1 MDRIIEKKKGLR
13 KKHIPYILLGLF
25 VLVLLLWAI
34 FGNHASTIK
43 VDAEQLTIS
52 PVTKGE
58 FKDYVRLSGTVV
70 PIQVVQIS
78 PEEGGIVME
87 KVAEEGQSVKKG
99 DVIVR
104 LSNSNLDLQILN
116 AEAELAEKQNLL
128 RNTQVAMQQDKLN
141 NETEAASLSMDVAR
155 KKRSYEQ
162 NQRLYSEKLISKETY
177 LQAKEDYELAQKKQ
191 QLVSDRLT
199 KDAQYRSLQM
209 DQMEDNLANMR
220 RNVVLVHERKNKLAV
235 RSNIDGELG
244 LLDVELG
251 QNISAGQ
258 KIGQINDL
266 SDFKIEAQIDEH
278 YIDRVKVGLRATAP
292 LRKPQGGETE
302 LSLVVRK
309 VYPEVREGKF
319 RVDFILAKDSSQ
331 PGWEG
336 VRVGQTFYLNLEL
349 GQPQQAILVPR
360 GTFFQTT
367 GGNWIF
373 VLDKSRQKAYRRTIK
388 IGRQNPQYYEVEE
401 GLEAGEQ
408 VVTSGYEAFKDN
420 EVLEMK

>member
-34 FGNHASTIK
+34 FGNHASTMK
-43 VDAEQLTIS
+43 VDADQLTIS

-155 KKRSYEQ
+155 KKRNYEQ
-162 NQRLYSEKLISKETY
+162 NQRLYSEKLISRETY

-191 QLVSDRLT
+191 QLVSDRLA

-319 RVDFILAKDSSQ
+319 RVDFILSKDSS
-331 PGWEG
+331 PAGWEG